1 MARPDQYV
9 AARSSK
15 PASET
20 ASTKALVRSG
30 VMAIP
35 AARRR
40 LLKPT
45 STSSAAGVP
54 ARVICGYRARI
65 AASARR
71 TRSASSRYLSTA
83 PRVSAADA
91 TSSCS

>member
-30 VMAIP
+30 VMAMP
-35 AARRR
+35 AARRTV
-40 LLKPT
+40 LKPT
-45 STSSAAGVP
+45 SSFISCGGFRRGSSDGTQQGLP
-54 ARVICGYRARI
+54 RAR
-65 AASARR
+65 AGPV
-71 TRSASSRYLSTA
+71 
-83 PRVSAADA
+83 PRPRGI
-91 TSSCS
+91 